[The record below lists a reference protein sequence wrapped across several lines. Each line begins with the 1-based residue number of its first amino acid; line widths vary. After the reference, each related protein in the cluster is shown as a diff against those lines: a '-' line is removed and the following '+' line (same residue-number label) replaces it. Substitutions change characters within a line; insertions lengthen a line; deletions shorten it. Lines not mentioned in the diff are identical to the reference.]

1 MLGGATIMTNFNLD
15 NNQQPDK
22 MNTMID
28 KKPYEEENLDTLLQ
42 EFGYETDDNEDVDIA
57 TMDDIEELDIFY

>member
-28 KKPYEEENLDTLLQ
+28 KKQYEEENLDTLLQ

>member
-22 MNTMID
+22 INTMID
-28 KKPYEEENLDTLLQ
+28 KKQYEEENLDTLLQ